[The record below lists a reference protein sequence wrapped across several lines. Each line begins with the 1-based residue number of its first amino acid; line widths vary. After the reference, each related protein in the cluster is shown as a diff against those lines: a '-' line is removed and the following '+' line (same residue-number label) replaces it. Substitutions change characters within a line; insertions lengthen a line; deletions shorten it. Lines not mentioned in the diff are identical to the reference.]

1 MIFPFNK
8 AETMD
13 KKEKQGIITVSAGA
27 LLLILSMIA
36 SAMFSEQI
44 PFGDYIFTATCLGGL
59 ILMFI
64 GMRKI
69 MQYTV
74 SKR

>member
-1 MIFPFNK
+1 
-8 AETMD
+8 MD
-13 KKEKQGIITVSAGA
+13 TKEKQGIIAVSAGA

-36 SAMFSEQI
+36 SAMFSERI
-44 PFGDYIFTATCLGGL
+44 PYGVYIFTAASLGGL
-59 ILMFI
+59 VLMFL

-74 SKR
+74 SKREI